1 MKNAKKTYKQ
11 VGKGILV
18 FVASSIIAQIV
29 LVLISFAITGNKNM
43 SYNNLYDWLI
53 SFVPIYFVGFPLGY
67 YVLQRLPIT
76 KSKPKKLGVKRLIV
90 LFLECEFIMYI
101 GNIIGTSLSFI
112 FSFGKATNPVL
123 DLITGDVLLRMIVV
137 SIVAPIIEELFF
149 RKILMDRTLKYGEK
163 TAIVFSAFT
172 FAMFHMNLY
181 QMFYA
186 FGVGLIFAYIYAK
199 TRNIKYTIGF
209 HIIINFFGG
218 VIAPLIVSS
227 VDLEALNNPYLLNVQ
242 ELIKLFIPVLI
253 LLIYVLIKLVL
264 VIMGA
269 IFLIK
274 NSKKL
279 SFKKALIAK
288 EDEIKIPY
296 LNVYYGLFF
305 GICVIFTIM
314 SLFSLHIL

>member
-1 MKNAKKTYKQ
+1 MKNAKKAYKQ

-18 FVASSIIAQIV
+18 FAASSIIAQII
-29 LVLISFAITGNKNM
+29 LILINYAVTGSKDVT
-43 SYNNLYDWLI
+43 YNNLYDWLMTFI
-53 SFVPIYFVGFPLGY
+53 PIYMVGFPLGY
-67 YVLQRLPIT
+67 YVLQHLPVS
-76 KSKPKKLGVKRLIV
+76 KAKPKKFGIKKLIV

-101 GNIIGTSLSFI
+101 GNIIGTVLSFV

-123 DLITGDVLLRMIVV
+123 DLMTGDVLLRMIVV

-149 RKILMDRTLKYGEK
+149 RKILMDRVLKFGEK
-163 TAIVFSAFT
+163 TAIIFSAFT

-218 VIAPLIVSS
+218 VIAPLIVSN
-227 VDLEALNNPYLLNVQ
+227 VNIEALNNLHLLSEQ
-242 ELIKLFIPVLI
+242 ELVKTLISASI
-253 LLIYVLIKLVL
+253 LLIYAFIKLVL
-264 VIMGA
+264 VIIGA
-269 IFLIK
+269 ILLAK
-274 NSKKL
+274 NSKTIT
-279 SFKKALIAK
+279 FKKALITK
-288 EDEIKIPY
+288 ENEIKIPY
-296 LNVYYGLFF
+296 FNIYYGLFF

-314 SLFSLHIL
+314 SLFSLHLL

>member
-1 MKNAKKTYKQ
+1 MKNAKKAYKQ

-18 FVASSIIAQIV
+18 FAASSIIAQII
-29 LVLISFAITGNKNM
+29 LILINYAVTGSKDVT
-43 SYNNLYDWLI
+43 YNNLYDWLLTFI
-53 SFVPIYFVGFPLGY
+53 PIYMVGFPLGY
-67 YVLQRLPIT
+67 YVLQHLPVS
-76 KSKPKKLGVKRLIV
+76 KAKPKKFGIKKLIV

-101 GNIIGTSLSFI
+101 GNIIGTGLSFV

-123 DLITGDVLLRMIVV
+123 DLMTGDVLLRMIVV

-149 RKILMDRTLKYGEK
+149 RKILMDRVLKFGEK
-163 TAIVFSAFT
+163 TAIIFSAFT

-199 TRNIKYTIGF
+199 TRNVKYTIGF

-218 VIAPLIVSS
+218 VIAPLIVSN
-227 VDLEALNNPYLLNVQ
+227 VNIEALNNLHLLSEQ
-242 ELIKLFIPVLI
+242 ELVKTLISVSI
-253 LLIYVLIKLVL
+253 LLIYAFIKLVL
-264 VIMGA
+264 VIIGA
-269 IFLIK
+269 ILLAK
-274 NSKKL
+274 NSKTIT
-279 SFKKALIAK
+279 FKKALITK
-288 EDEIKIPY
+288 ENEIKIPY
-296 LNVYYGLFF
+296 FNIYYGLFF

>member
-1 MKNAKKTYKQ
+1 MKNAKKAYKQ

-18 FVASSIIAQIV
+18 FAASSIIAQII
-29 LVLISFAITGNKNM
+29 LILINYAVTGSKDVT
-43 SYNNLYDWLI
+43 YNNLYDWLLTFI
-53 SFVPIYFVGFPLGY
+53 PIYMVGFPLGY
-67 YVLQRLPIT
+67 YVLQHLPVS
-76 KSKPKKLGVKRLIV
+76 KAKPKKFGIKKLIV

-101 GNIIGTSLSFI
+101 GNIIGTGLSFV

-123 DLITGDVLLRMIVV
+123 DLMTGDVLLRMIVV

-149 RKILMDRTLKYGEK
+149 RKILMDRVLKFGEK
-163 TAIVFSAFT
+163 TAIIFSAFT

-199 TRNIKYTIGF
+199 TRNVKYTIGF

-218 VIAPLIVSS
+218 VIAPLIVSN
-227 VDLEALNNPYLLNVQ
+227 VNIEALNNLHLLSEQ
-242 ELIKLFIPVLI
+242 ELVKTLISASI
-253 LLIYVLIKLVL
+253 LLIYAFIKLVL
-264 VIMGA
+264 VIIGA
-269 IFLIK
+269 ILLAK
-274 NSKKL
+274 NSKTIT
-279 SFKKALIAK
+279 FKKALITK
-288 EDEIKIPY
+288 ENEIKIPY
-296 LNVYYGLFF
+296 FNIYYGLFF

>member
-18 FVASSIIAQIV
+18 FAASSIIAQII
-29 LVLISFAITGNKNM
+29 LILINYAVTGSKDVT
-43 SYNNLYDWLI
+43 YNNLYDWLLTFI
-53 SFVPIYFVGFPLGY
+53 PIYMVGFPLGY
-67 YVLQRLPIT
+67 YVLQHLPVS
-76 KSKPKKLGVKRLIV
+76 KAKPKRFGIKRLIV

-101 GNIIGTSLSFI
+101 GNIIGTALSYV

-123 DLITGDVLLRMIVV
+123 GLMTGDVLLRMIVV

-149 RKILMDRTLKYGEK
+149 RKILMDRVLKFGEK
-163 TAIVFSAFT
+163 TAIIFSAFT

-199 TRNIKYTIGF
+199 TRNVKYTIGF

-218 VIAPLIVSS
+218 VIAPLIVSN
-227 VDLEALNNPYLLNVQ
+227 VNIEALNNLHLLSEQ
-242 ELIKLFIPVLI
+242 ELVKTLISVSI
-253 LLIYVLIKLVL
+253 LLIYAFINLVL
-264 VIMGA
+264 VIIGA
-269 IFLIK
+269 ILLAK
-274 NSKKL
+274 NSKTIT
-279 SFKKALIAK
+279 FKKALITK
-288 EDEIKIPY
+288 ENEIKIPY
-296 LNVYYGLFF
+296 FNIYYGLFF